1 MTKELIRL
9 EQVSKHFPIKQS
21 FGRTTE
27 TLKAVDHV
35 SFTINQGETLGL
47 VGESGSGKTTLG
59 RTVLQLE
66 QATAGRIYFDGTEI
80 TQLSAK
86 EKRAIQARMQII
98 FQDPYASLNP
108 KRTAIEQV
116 MEPLSL
122 RFSKEEAKQR
132 ATDMLAKV
140 GIDGE
145 AIHKYPREFSGGQ
158 RQRIGIARAVV
169 MEPDFIL
176 CDEPISALD
185 VSIQAQIINLLVELQ
200 ESLGLTYLFISHDLS
215 MVRYISDR
223 IAVMY
228 LGRLVELGPTNEL
241 FNNPQH
247 AYTKKLLS
255 AIPLPDPTLAEQA
268 FNPDNES
275 LLVNQT
281 ITNDGVWTEVSP
293 EHFVLKE
300 EIL

>member
-9 EQVSKHFPIKQS
+9 ENLSKHFPIKKRL
-21 FGRTTE
+21 GRVTE

-35 SFTINQGETLGL
+35 SFSINQGETLGL

-59 RTVLQLE
+59 RTILQLE
-66 QATAGRIYFDGTEI
+66 QATSGELYFDGIEMTELN
-80 TQLSAK
+80 TK
-86 EKRAIQARMQII
+86 EKRALQQRMQII

-108 KRTAIEQV
+108 KRTALEQV
-116 MEPLSL
+116 IEPLSL
-122 RFSKEEAKQR
+122 QFDKQEARQR

-140 GIDGE
+140 GIEGE

-185 VSIQAQIINLLVELQ
+185 VSIQAQIINLLVDLQ
-200 ESLGLTYLFISHDLS
+200 ASLGLTYLFISHDLS

-228 LGRLVELGPTNEL
+228 LGKLVELGPTDKIFNE
-241 FNNPQH
+241 PQH

-255 AIPLPDPTLAEQA
+255 AIPVADPDLATQA
-268 FNPDNES
+268 FNSQQQTQLNKETIS
-275 LLVNQT
+275 NQG
-281 ITNDGVWTEVSP
+281 NWTEVSLG
-293 EHFVLKE
+293 HFVLKE
-300 EIL
+300 EI